1 MRELFFYINS
11 YFFAKNVLVLK
22 TLLIFAQKIY
32 ISYQEI
38 YKNVVF
44 KTFLYMEYIW
54 SLKRYN

>member
-1 MRELFFYINS
+1 MEYLFLRRKRTTATS
-11 YFFAKNVLVLK
+11 ERQK

>member
-1 MRELFFYINS
+1 MKNGILNELISTMRN
-11 YFFAKNVLVLK
+11 
-22 TLLIFAQKIY
+22 
-32 ISYQEI
+32 QEI